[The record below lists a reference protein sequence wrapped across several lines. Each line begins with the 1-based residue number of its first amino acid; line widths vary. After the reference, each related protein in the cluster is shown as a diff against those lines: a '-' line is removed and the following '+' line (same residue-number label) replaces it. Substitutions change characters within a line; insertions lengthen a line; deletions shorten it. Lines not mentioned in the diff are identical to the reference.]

1 MLLGSFT
8 AVVGASLSEPYT
20 SGTVLHTCVCN
31 YYIRISFR
39 VYQGTDYTETDK
51 PSPGPLLRIHQRTDY
66 IEFRV
71 PRARLNTYRQVF
83 PRYLIKGKGYK

>member
-8 AVVGASLSEPYT
+8 AVVGVSLSGPYT

-31 YYIRISFR
+31 YYIHISFR
-39 VYQGTDYTETDK
+39 VHQG
-51 PSPGPLLRIHQRTDY
+51 TDY

-71 PRARLNTYRQVF
+71 PRARLNTDKFSQGILSEGKATSERKQT
-83 PRYLIKGKGYK
+83 YLVLITEGR

>member
-8 AVVGASLSEPYT
+8 AVVGASLSGPYT

-31 YYIRISFR
+31 YYIHISFR
-39 VYQGTDYTETDK
+39 VHQGTDYTETDK
-51 PSPGPLLRIHQRTDY
+51 SFPGTLLRIHQGTDY

-71 PRARLNTYRQVF
+71 PRARLNTPGDRLH
-83 PRYLIKGKGYK
+83 RI